1 MSDTTTNTTVPQP
14 RNTNLRRRM
23 IAAGLVGLVAV
34 GVGAY
39 AATAGGSDS
48 DTTRTAAT
56 PTTTVV
62 EPGTEL
68 VLVDTAS
75 PAPAPKTPPAPQ
87 PQPQPEAPAEPE
99 APADPGVLDVNKSM
113 IDMPANTWVGSFQV
127 RNDGGSALD
136 WQWVAGDTGVSV
148 SQSGGTLQPG
158 EFVDVSFSIDHTVL
172 PAGDYLFANCVISG
186 DQAKDVYI
194 TGTKTIVVNPGIEL
208 PDPVLTFE

>member
-48 DTTRTAAT
+48 DTTRTAAA

-75 PAPAPKTPPAPQ
+75 PTPAPQAPPAPQ
-87 PQPQPEAPAEPE
+87 PQPQDQPPAEPE

-113 IDMPANTWVGSFQV
+113 IDMPANTWAGSFQV

-136 WQWVAGDTGVSV
+136 WQWVAGDTGISV